1 MYISEVW
8 TKSMLTKGYTQN
20 KKRAAEQL
28 IYYSRPRTY
37 GDEDKQT
44 AAQVLTSPRSTYIKF
59 NNNYSIITTMKT
71 TQLTPN
77 EIRFILAVDATW
89 TVLRQPVLTKIYH
102 DEWAS
107 LYPRPLS
114 ADGKELTLYGFVFNI
129 MYQEV

>member
-1 MYISEVW
+1 
-8 TKSMLTKGYTQN
+8 MLTKGYTHN

-129 MYQEV
+129 MYREV